1 MELGTREENVNA
13 PPGQDFDL
21 LSAMEWKDGIATLPG
36 SNLKFRMTEFN
47 TLEIITNAETENG
60 KDTSLKNGSRAPD
73 SKASQNPE
81 EVPSMDGIY
90 CCENCGH
97 YGTIEH
103 FSHGGKFC
111 TEACA
116 QQYKESTCKP
126 THIDVTNGNGTI
138 MKRLRKKRKLLLDWE
153 DEDLQMG
160 EDEEALEEFKVK
172 TKIAQESHLRGRR
185 GPKLLKQA
193 LAVPGKKKTWNW
205 ASYLEEEKMQ
215 AAPLK
220 LFKEYQLFPQ
230 SRNGFKLGMRLEGID
245 PEHPSIFCVLSVA
258 EVQGYRIRLHFDGY
272 SECYDFWVN
281 ADSPDIHPFGWC
293 EKTGHKL
300 HLPKG
305 YKDSIS
311 YLKSCKAQA
320 APKNLFRS
328 LNTPITP
335 SGFRVGMKLE
345 AVDKKNPSLTCVATI
360 ADMVDN
366 RLLIHFDNW
375 DDSYDYWCDASSPY
389 IRPVGSC
396 QTSGL
401 PLTTPPEYK
410 DTKDFSWEKYLEDS
424 GAQAAPA
431 RAFKQRPPHGFHLN
445 MKLEAVDKRNPMLIR
460 VATVVDLEDHRIKI
474 HFDGWSHDYDYW
486 IDADSPDIHPAG
498 WSAKTG
504 HSLQIPLSPADLAVS
519 PGPGG
524 CPTPGCKGIGHIK
537 GARYAA
543 HYTLVSCPYSEINL
557 NKEMVLPDR
566 LSGERQSP
574 VSAAQKLKKMGTQ
587 AISTAPESEDASML
601 NRKTLSQNGAGNRI
615 ETHYLTGQPAVE
627 NGQEKGVGKECCEEL
642 PAKKPQVSVDGKIKQ
657 RKVGRPPKYLKLQF
671 VKQEEEETLS
681 RLKETAVASQ
691 RSRLLTQARSF
702 IYLSLNNEMDKTNQ
716 EKDVESDY
724 NLQQA
729 LHQSVFMSSVSP
741 HPTQRLYL
749 CWEQHS
755 KLLPEVAGHT
765 AKKVA
770 KWSIEEQIDGEAFLL
785 LNQTD
790 IVKIMS
796 IKLGPALKIYNSI
809 LMFKNAEEN
818 GSEVS

>member
-1 MELGTREENVNA
+1 MEQSLREENVNA
-13 PPGQDFDL
+13 TAGQDFDL

-36 SNLKFRMTEFN
+36 SNLKFRITEFN
-47 TLEIITNAETENG
+47 TLEIITNAEIEDG
-60 KDTSLKNGSRAPD
+60 KDTSLRSGSRALD
-73 SKASQNPE
+73 LKASQNTE

-90 CCENCGH
+90 CCGNCGH

-111 TEACA
+111 SEACA
-116 QQYKESTCKP
+116 QQYKESTNKP
-126 THIDVTNGNGTI
+126 THVDVANGNGSI
-138 MKRLRKKRKLLLDWE
+138 MKRLRKKRKLLLDWA
-153 DEDLQMG
+153 DEDFQAD

-172 TKIAQESHLRGRR
+172 TKIAQEPHLRGRR

-272 SECYDFWVN
+272 SECYDFWIN

-328 LNTPITP
+328 LNTSITP

-375 DDSYDYWCDASSPY
+375 DDSYDYWCDASSQY

-396 QTSGL
+396 QASGL

-410 DTKDFSWEKYLEDS
+410 DTKDFSWEEYLEGS

-445 MKLEAVDKRNPMLIR
+445 MKLESVDKRNPMLIR
-460 VATVVDLEDHRIKI
+460 VATIVDTEDHRIKI

-498 WSAKTG
+498 WCAKTG
-504 HSLQIPLSPADLAVS
+504 HSLQIPLSPTDLALS
-519 PGPGG
+519 PGQGG
-524 CPTPGCKGIGHIK
+524 CPTPGCKGIGHVK

-557 NKEMVLPDR
+557 NKDTVLPDR

-574 VSAAQKLKKMGTQ
+574 VSAVQKLKKMGPQ
-587 AISTAPESEDASML
+587 AISAASEDTSML
-601 NRKTLSQNGAGNRI
+601 KKTLSQNGAGNQI
-615 ETHYLTGQPAVE
+615 KTDYLTGHCIME
-627 NGQEKGVGKECCEEL
+627 NGQAIGVGEECCEEL
-642 PAKKPQVSVDGKIKQ
+642 PVKKPQVSIDGKIKQ

-671 VKQEEEETLS
+671 VKQEEEETLG
-681 RLKETAVASQ
+681 RLKETA
-691 RSRLLTQARSF
+691 
-702 IYLSLNNEMDKTNQ
+702 
-716 EKDVESDY
+716 ESDY

-729 LHQSVFMSSVSP
+729 LHQSVFMSSVSS
-741 HPTQRLYL
+741 HPMQRLYL
-749 CWEQHS
+749 CWKQHS

-770 KWSIEEQIDGEAFLL
+770 KWSIEEVANFVQSLPGCKEQAIIFREEQIDGEAFLL
-785 LNQTD
+785 LTQTD

-818 GSEVS
+818 ELEVC

>member
-1 MELGTREENVNA
+1 MEQGTRREDSVNA
-13 PPGQDFDL
+13 TPGQDFDL

-60 KDTSLKNGSRAPD
+60 NDTTLKSASRATD
-73 SKASQNPE
+73 SKVVPASQNTE

-111 TEACA
+111 SEACA
-116 QQYKESTCKP
+116 QQYKESTNKP
-126 THIDVTNGNGTI
+126 SHVDVTNGNGTI
-138 MKRLRKKRKLLLDWE
+138 MKRLRKKRKLLLDWA
-153 DEDLQMG
+153 DEDLQAD

-172 TKIAQESHLRGRR
+172 TKIAQEPHLRGRR

-220 LFKEYQLFPQ
+220 LFKEYQSFPQ
-230 SRNGFKLGMRLEGID
+230 TRNGFKLGMRLEGID
-245 PEHPSIFCVLSVA
+245 PEHPSVFCVLSVA

-281 ADSPDIHPFGWC
+281 TDSPDIHPFGWC
-293 EKTGHKL
+293 EKTSHKL

-305 YKDSIS
+305 YKDSAS

-345 AVDKKNPSLTCVATI
+345 AVDKKNPSLICVATI

-396 QTSGL
+396 QASGL

-424 GAQAAPA
+424 GAQTAPA

-460 VATVVDLEDHRIKI
+460 VATIVDTEDHRIKI

-498 WSAKTG
+498 WCAKTG
-504 HSLQIPLSPADLAVS
+504 HPLQIPLSPADLAVS
-519 PGPGG
+519 PGQG

-557 NKEMVLPDR
+557 NKEIVLPDR

-574 VSAAQKLKKMGTQ
+574 VSGAQKLKKIGAQ
-587 AISTAPESEDASML
+587 AISTAPESPEEASVL
-601 NRKTLSQNGAGNRI
+601 KA
-615 ETHYLTGQPAVE
+615 
-627 NGQEKGVGKECCEEL
+627 
-642 PAKKPQVSVDGKIKQ
+642 
-657 RKVGRPPKYLKLQF
+657 GRPPKYLKLQF
-671 VKQEEEETLS
+671 VKQEEEETLG
-681 RLKETAVASQ
+681 RLKETP
-691 RSRLLTQARSF
+691 
-702 IYLSLNNEMDKTNQ
+702 
-716 EKDVESDY
+716 ESDY

-741 HPTQRLYL
+741 HSKQHLYL

-770 KWSIEEQIDGEAFLL
+770 KWSIEEVANFVQSLPGCKEQATVFREEQIDGEAFLL
-785 LNQTD
+785 LTQTD